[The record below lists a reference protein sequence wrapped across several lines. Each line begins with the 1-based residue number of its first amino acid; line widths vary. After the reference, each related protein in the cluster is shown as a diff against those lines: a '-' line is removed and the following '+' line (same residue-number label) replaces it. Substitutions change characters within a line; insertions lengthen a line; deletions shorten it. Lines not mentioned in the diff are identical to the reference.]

1 MEKITE
7 LDKKIDLIL
16 TAGQILNENG
26 ATNDKIIRVLNRIAI
41 FMKIPIENI
50 SLHIIRQIIFL
61 EIFDGEKKLYRSEN
75 VIKLLLILI

>member
-41 FMKIPIENI
+41 FMKNPIENI

-61 EIFDGEKKLYRSEN
+61 EIFDGEKKSCI
-75 VIKLLLILI
+75 VQKM

>member
-61 EIFDGEKKLYRSEN
+61 EIFDGEKKSCI
-75 VIKLLLILI
+75 VQKM